1 MTYENLKFSNAH
13 MAIYDGYFYMVD
25 SVKNVL
31 VQKTG
36 GGQIAFQYPI
46 DIPITFTSYL
56 NLGSILCIQSD
67 GYGFWT
73 LQKFTDNTGLL
84 FRYWVIEGALCSLKK
99 QYTKLND
106 TYFTYDAAT
115 FSVEHYL
122 TTTSGLAD
130 TGTNIL
136 NITEYSDSAIYIG
149 TVISLGPN
157 KYGQKEIVTVGTVSG
172 INIYTT
178 TNFNYPHFDGEPI
191 SIASSLLLFNNYSG
205 RDATKGSLI
214 IIDPNTGAHI
224 SAIEDIEYLNITASK
239 FTRLQG
245 VLLNDSDVHTLAYVK
260 GTNTKFRNINDTQR
274 YRTTVK
280 GFDSFDGPDYSVPDN
295 TIWNVSLGD
304 PTLLNNQLYC
314 STVGNGADQIK
325 SKYYLLSDFDVQV
338 SGTFGNYTTFTGTS
352 QVQFLHYIG
361 LTVPRTGKDFKFG
374 LNYLHNPAYT
384 VFYDDLS
391 GGGLNWTTT
400 YEPVTYT
407 NNMITL
413 LVNGS
418 SCQTVDINTVT
429 SSGWDTTFKFKNG
442 AATISG
448 PSVLLV
454 YFMYQDGSNNIGI
467 NLIINPPASNSSFIA
482 LVSKSSGFTTTWYQG
497 SKFNYHTTLGTW
509 YRVRFKYTTATSYFR
524 VWLDGTTE
532 PSSWDWSGNVAWL
545 PPYSSV
551 FRAYLSGYP
560 TISGVAI
567 SEIMV
572 NSSTLNYAPAVDNI
586 SICSTVNDYIKN
598 YSLLGP
604 PSFLDSTK
612 GYILNLS
619 RVGDTLK
626 SRYQLTVSG
635 IYSGNWVSLPDQTM
649 YSYSAYL
656 TLGLTSTLVTVSGS
670 YFNDLTFNM
679 ESYLRYPATGESFY
693 GVMGMDNLQ
702 TNLTTIIP
710 IYAIDIIGEDLYRLQ
725 KNATYYGTYYTWE
738 TYNYQVS
745 PIRPFIDFI
754 TVDSDT
760 HILPATGR
768 NNAIIKAVVL
778 DQYGQG
784 VINKPVEFADDDPIG
799 FITRTEVYTDVYNG
813 TGAASTVYKSGTALR
828 VVTITSTSN
837 QYD

>member
-13 MAIYDGYFYMVD
+13 MAIHDGYFYMVD

-46 DIPITFTSYL
+46 DIPITFTAYS
-56 NLGSILCIQSD
+56 NIGNILCIQSD

-99 QYTKLND
+99 QYTKLNN
-106 TYFTYDAAT
+106 TYYIYDAAT

-130 TGTNIL
+130 TGTNVL

-157 KYGQKEIVTVGTVSG
+157 KYGQKEIISVGAVSG

-178 TNFNYPHFDGEPI
+178 TNFNYPHFDGEPV
-191 SIASSLLLFNNYSG
+191 SIAPSLLLFNNYSG

-245 VLLNDSDVHTLAYVK
+245 VLLNDQDVSTLAYVK

-274 YRTTVK
+274 YRATVK
-280 GFDSFDGPDYSVPDN
+280 GFDSFDGIDYSVPDN
-295 TIWNVSLGD
+295 TIWDVTLGD
-304 PTLLNNQLYC
+304 PVIFNNQLYC

-338 SGTFGNYTTFTGTS
+338 SGTFGSYTTFSGTS

-374 LNYLHNPAYT
+374 LNYLHNPVYT

-391 GGGLNWTTT
+391 KGGGNWVTANGT
-400 YEPVTYT
+400 VTYT
-407 NNMITL
+407 NNMISVL
-413 LVNGS
+413 NNGAD
-418 SCQTVDINTVT
+418 CRTTDINTVT
-429 SSGWDTTFKFKNG
+429 SSGWDTTFKIRHFG
-442 AATISG
+442 TLTS
-448 PSVLLV
+448 STQLLV
-454 YFMYQDGSNNIGI
+454 YAMYNNSSDNIGI
-467 NLIINPPASNSSFIA
+467 IFTVASTYSYIQVYSTYGN
-482 LVSKSSGFTTTWYQG
+482 YG
-497 SKFNYHTTLGTW
+497 SVFYTSNKYSYHTTLGTW
-509 YRVRFKYTTATSYFR
+509 YRVRLKYTSTMSYFR
-524 VWLDGTTE
+524 VWLDGTAE
-532 PSSWDWSGNVAWL
+532 PSTWDWSGNTI
-545 PPYSSV
+545 PPPPNSAV
-551 FRAYLSGYP
+551 FRVNITGYP
-560 TISGVAI
+560 TVSGASV
-567 SEIMV
+567 SEITI
-572 NSSTLNYAPAVDNI
+572 NSSTLDYAPAVDNI
-586 SICSTVNDYIKN
+586 SMCSTVNDYIKN

-604 PSFLDSTK
+604 PSFLDSSK
-612 GYILNLS
+612 GYVLNLS

-626 SRYQLTVSG
+626 SRYILTISG
-635 IYSGNWVSLPDQTM
+635 VYSGSWVNMPDQTI

-670 YFNDLTFNM
+670 YFNDLTFNI

-693 GVMGMDNLQ
+693 GVMGMDNLH

-725 KNATYYGTYYTWE
+725 YNATYYGTYYYWN

-799 FITRTEVYTDVYNG
+799 FITRTKVYTDVYNG